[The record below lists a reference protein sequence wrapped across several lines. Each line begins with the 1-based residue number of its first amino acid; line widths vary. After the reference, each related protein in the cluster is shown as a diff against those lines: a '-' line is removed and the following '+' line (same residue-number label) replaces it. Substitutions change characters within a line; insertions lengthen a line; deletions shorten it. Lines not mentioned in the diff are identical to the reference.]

1 MKVNMPTPSKPFEVL
16 SSEKK
21 SHRTK
26 AELALRR
33 DGESELISGKKL
45 KENKDVKADPVA
57 HAEFMRLNKIL
68 KSIKK
73 NDDIYNNVIN
83 RYCKLVSEVD
93 TWEHEREEVKK
104 TLETLA
110 GKAEKLEGDD
120 LKVFMQTYEKTIKSL
135 ATIEKTIESKRK
147 ALFDIEKEN
156 VMTIASS
163 LRSIPKKVESKKSNL
178 AKILSG

>member
-1 MKVNMPTPSKPFEVL
+1 MPTPAKPFEVL

-33 DGESELISGKKL
+33 NGEEELISGKRL
-45 KENKDVKADPVA
+45 KENKDVKADPIA
-57 HAEFMRLNKIL
+57 HAEFMRVNKIL

-83 RYCKLVSEVD
+83 RYCKLVSEVA
-93 TWEHEREEVKK
+93 TWEEQRAAIAE
-104 TLETLA
+104 TLEVLN
-110 GKAEKLEGDD
+110 GKAETLMADELEQ
-120 LKVFMQTYEKTIKSL
+120 FMRIYEKTLKSL
-135 ATIEKTIESKRK
+135 ATIEKTIGTKRK
-147 ALFDIEKEN
+147 EMFDIEKEN

-163 LRSIPKKVESKKSNL
+163 LRSIPKKVEGKKSNL

>member
-1 MKVNMPTPSKPFEVL
+1 MPTPSKPFEVL

-68 KSIKK
+68 KAINK
-73 NDDIYNNVIN
+73 NDDIYNSVIN
-83 RYCKLVSEVD
+83 RYCKLVSEVA
-93 TWEHEREEVKK
+93 TWEEQRTAIEE
-104 TLETLA
+104 TLETLS
-110 GKAEKLEGDD
+110 GKAQTLTTDELE
-120 LKVFMQTYEKTIKSL
+120 LFMKTYEKTLKSL
-135 ATIEKTIESKRK
+135 ATIERTIASKRK
-147 ALFDIEKEN
+147 EMFDIEKEN